1 MSGIDSLS
9 ASLAQIFSQTQ
20 STGSSQSTESSS
32 GVEGIGAF
40 ALTSAQSTASTQAV
54 DAVSEIASSEQG
66 SVDQLSDQIKAM
78 LLEMQESTDTSAT
91 DGDFDAQQLFD
102 DLDTDD
108 DGTLTKDEFL
118 AGKPDDVSDEMAE
131 NLWSMMAGSE
141 AESISQDDY
150 LTSMAPPPGATTTA
164 ATADEGTDSSSGG
177 DSAATADTESY
188 DPLDTNEDGIVSLAE
203 LMAAAPADE
212 TPSASSLPDTSSQTS
227 STGDDAAAT
236 IGNGATPF
244 DNRLMAQLMA

>member
-1 MSGIDSLS
+1 
-9 ASLAQIFSQTQ
+9 
-20 STGSSQSTESSS
+20 
-32 GVEGIGAF
+32 
-40 ALTSAQSTASTQAV
+40 
-54 DAVSEIASSEQG
+54 
-66 SVDQLSDQIKAM
+66 
-78 LLEMQESTDTSAT
+78 MQESTDTSAT

-108 DGTLTKDEFL
+108 DSTLTKDEFL

-150 LTSMAPPPGATTTA
+150 LTSMAPPPGVTTTT
-164 ATADEGTDSSSGG
+164 ATADESTDSSSGG

>member
-1 MSGIDSLS
+1 MSGINSLS

-32 GVEGIGAF
+32 GVEGIGGF
-40 ALTSAQSTASTQAV
+40 ALASAQSTASTQAV
-54 DAVSEIASSEQG
+54 DAVSEIAANGQG

-78 LLEMQESTDTSAT
+78 LLEMQESTYTSAT
-91 DGDFDAQQLFD
+91 DGGFDAQQLFD

-108 DGTLTKDEFL
+108 DGSLTKDEFL

-131 NLWSMMAGSE
+131 NLWSMMAGSD

-150 LTSMAPPPGATTTA
+150 LTSMAPPPGATTAT
-164 ATADEGTDSSSGG
+164 ATADESTGSSSDG
-177 DSAATADTESY
+177 DSAATSDTESY

-203 LMAAAPADE
+203 IMAASPANG
-212 TPSASSLPDTSSQTS
+212 TASVS
-227 STGDDAAAT
+227 STSNDAAT
-236 IGNGATPF
+236 TTSNGPTPF

>member
-1 MSGIDSLS
+1 MSGINSLS

-32 GVEGIGAF
+32 GVEGIGGF
-40 ALTSAQSTASTQAV
+40 ALASAQSTASTQAV
-54 DAVSEIASSEQG
+54 DAVSEIAANGQG

-91 DGDFDAQQLFD
+91 DGGFDAQQLFD

-108 DGTLTKDEFL
+108 DGSLTKDEFL

-131 NLWSMMAGSE
+131 NLWSMMAGSD
-141 AESISQDDY
+141 AESISEDDY
-150 LTSMAPPPGATTTA
+150 LTSMAPPPGATTTT
-164 ATADEGTDSSSGG
+164 ATADESTDSSSDG
-177 DSAATADTESY
+177 DSAATSDTESY

-203 LMAAAPADE
+203 IMAASPANE
-212 TPSASSLPDTSSQTS
+212 TASASSTSN
-227 STGDDAAAT
+227 DAATAAT
-236 IGNGATPF
+236 TTSNGPTPF

>member
-1 MSGIDSLS
+1 
-9 ASLAQIFSQTQ
+9 
-20 STGSSQSTESSS
+20 
-32 GVEGIGAF
+32 
-40 ALTSAQSTASTQAV
+40 
-54 DAVSEIASSEQG
+54 
-66 SVDQLSDQIKAM
+66 
-78 LLEMQESTDTSAT
+78 MQESTDTSAT

-150 LTSMAPPPGATTTA
+150 LTSMAPPPSATMTM
-164 ATADEGTDSSSGG
+164 ATADESTGSSSGG
-177 DSAATADTESY
+177 DSAATSDTESY

-212 TPSASSLPDTSSQTS
+212 TPSASSQTS
-227 STGDDAAAT
+227 SKGDDAT
-236 IGNGATPF
+236 TTVGNGATPF

>member
-1 MSGIDSLS
+1 MSGINSLS

-40 ALTSAQSTASTQAV
+40 APTSTQGTASTQAV
-54 DAVSEIASSEQG
+54 DAVSEIASSGQG

-78 LLEMQESTDTSAT
+78 LLEMQESTDKSAT
-91 DGDFDAQQLFD
+91 DGGFDAQQLFD

-108 DGTLTKDEFL
+108 DGSLTKDEFL

-131 NLWSMMAGSE
+131 NLWSMMAGSD
-141 AESISQDDY
+141 AKSISQDDY
-150 LTSMAPPPGATTTA
+150 LTSMAPPPGATTAT
-164 ATADEGTDSSSGG
+164 ATADESTGSSSDG
-177 DSAATADTESY
+177 DSAATSDTESY

-203 LMAAAPADE
+203 IMAASPANE
-212 TPSASSLPDTSSQTS
+212 TASVS
-227 STGDDAAAT
+227 STSNDAAT
-236 IGNGATPF
+236 TTSNGPIPF